1 MNLRDQL
8 LAHLREPAYAPANEY
23 DLARRLG
30 LTKKQRAMLAHE
42 VRAVLKS
49 GEFTRAQNGRIAK
62 RGTKD
67 DQPRT
72 APRPIFTPTK
82 RGGAKLPPPDAPLFD
97 AKKPS
102 RPRAPDAPPRSRAPE
117 PRAAAPAS
125 RHPSAPSAPSVPSAG
140 R

>member
-1 MNLRDQL
+1 MNLREQL
-8 LAHLREPAYAPANEY
+8 LAHLREPTYAPANEY

-67 DQPRT
+67 DRPRT

-82 RGGAKLPPPDAPLFD
+82 RGGAKMPPPEAPLFD

-102 RPRAPDAPPRSRAPE
+102 RARAPE
-117 PRAAAPAS
+117 TPVPSAPPESRSPAPAAPAS
-125 RHPSAPSAPSVPSAG
+125 RAEPPLG
-140 R
+140 